1 MLIERPSSDMPNSE
15 QQLRPNNSQSDN
27 QAFELKLLCYSE
39 KLFLFYQLAPSENL
53 IFSRAFLSGLSTSLR
68 RSVSGRERRSALS
81 NNRRS
86 QSQLSNRNS
95 FRSNGL
101 GLSSGACLLD
111 KCSPS
116 VWMTR
121 SKKRLDAWL

>member
-53 IFSRAFLSGLSTSLR
+53 IFSRAPQNL
-68 RSVSGRERRSALS
+68 
-81 NNRRS
+81 
-86 QSQLSNRNS
+86 
-95 FRSNGL
+95 
-101 GLSSGACLLD
+101 
-111 KCSPS
+111 PS
-116 VWMTR
+116 RGPQTQRATLPGYRQTGVV
-121 SKKRLDAWL
+121 